1 MFDKIIAFLMSVVTF
16 FAGLFGI
23 GIKKDD
29 AVVYKNISYGNHSR
43 HKLDLYLP
51 TDCGDDMGLV
61 LYIHGGAWIAG
72 DKEGYY
78 ETLEYMAEKYG
89 VACAAVNYR
98 YISDSVTL
106 LDIMDDIDAAMECIR
121 AKGEK
126 HGININRSILTGG
139 SAGGHLSLLYAYSR
153 VEGSAIPPV
162 AVMSDCG
169 PTDLSDDY
177 YYYNEDLGKGNGLG
191 GDEVISQ
198 LLTWGTGVEI
208 TRETR
213 VNYLEKIAEVS
224 PLTYVNK
231 DSVPTII
238 NHGMVDDI
246 VPFRNAVMLEAK
258 LTELGVEHVFNVY
271 PNSGHGLDRDPDAAA
286 RAQEFFGGYIEKY
299 VK

>member
-23 GIKKDD
+23 GIQKDD

-98 YISDSVTL
+98 YISDSITL

-286 RAQEFFGGYIEKY
+286 RAQELFGGYIEKY

>member
-126 HGININRSILTGG
+126 LGININRSILTGG

-286 RAQEFFGGYIEKY
+286 RAQELFGGYIEKY

>member
-16 FAGLFGI
+16 FASLLGI
-23 GIKKDD
+23 GMKKGD
-29 AVVYKNISYGNHSR
+29 AVMYTDISYGLHER
-43 HKLDLYLP
+43 QKLDLYLP

-61 LYIHGGAWIAG
+61 LYIHGGAWIGG
-72 DKEGYY
+72 DKEIYY
-78 ETLEYMAEKYG
+78 STLEQMAEKYG

-98 YISDSVTL
+98 YISEDVNL
-106 LDIMDDIDAAMECIR
+106 LDIMDDIDAAMKCIKK
-121 AKGEK
+121 KGK
-126 HGININRSILTGG
+126 MHGIDINRSILTGG

-198 LLTWGTGVEI
+198 LISWGTGVEM

-213 VNYLEKIAEVS
+213 ADYLKEIAEVS
-224 PLTYVNK
+224 PLTYANK
-231 DSVPTII
+231 NSVPTII

-246 VPFRNAVMLEAK
+246 VPFRNAVALEAK

-271 PNSGHGLDRDPDAAA
+271 PNSGHGLDRDPDSTA
-286 RAQEFFGGYIEKY
+286 RAQELFGEYIEKY

>member
-16 FAGLFGI
+16 FVSLLGI

-29 AVVYKNISYGNHSR
+29 AVLYKDISYGIHER

-61 LYIHGGAWIAG
+61 LYIHGGAWIGG
-72 DKEGYY
+72 DKEGYFPV
-78 ETLEYMAEKYG
+78 LEQMAEKYG

-98 YISDSVTL
+98 YISEKVTL
-106 LDIMDDIDAAMECIR
+106 LDIMDDIDAALKCIKI
-121 AKGEK
+121 KGK
-126 HGININRSILTGG
+126 LNGIDINRSILTGG

-177 YYYNEDLGKGNGLG
+177 YYYNEDLGKANGLG
-191 GDEVISQ
+191 GDEAVSQ
-198 LLTWGTGVEI
+198 LLSWGTGVEM
-208 TRETR
+208 TRETKA
-213 VNYLEKIAEVS
+213 NYLKEIAEVS
-224 PLTYVNK
+224 PLTYANANT
-231 DSVPTII
+231 VPTII

-246 VPFRNAVMLEAK
+246 VPFRNAVALEGK
-258 LTELGVEHVFNVY
+258 LTELGVEHVFNIY
-271 PNSGHGLDRDPDAAA
+271 PNSGHGLDQDPEAAA
-286 RAQEFFGGYIEKY
+286 RAQELFGEYIEKY

>member
-1 MFDKIIAFLMSVVTF
+1 MFDKIVSFLMSIVMF
-16 FAGLFGI
+16 FAGLLGI
-23 GIKKDD
+23 GMKKDD
-29 AVVYKNISYGNHSR
+29 AVVYKDIFYGINER

-51 TDCGDDMGLV
+51 TDCGDDMGLI
-61 LYIHGGAWIAG
+61 LYIHGGAWIGG
-72 DKEGYY
+72 DKEGYF

-98 YISDSVTL
+98 YISEDVNL
-106 LDIMDDIDAAMECIR
+106 LDIMDDIDAAMKCIKI
-121 AKGEK
+121 KGK
-126 HGININRSILTGG
+126 MHGIDINRSILTGG

-213 VNYLEKIAEVS
+213 ANHLKEIAEVS
-224 PLTYVNK
+224 PLTYANK
-231 DSVPTII
+231 NSVPTII

-246 VPFRNAVMLEAK
+246 VPFRNAVALEGK

-271 PNSGHGLDRDPDAAA
+271 PNSGHGLDQDPEAAA
-286 RAQEFFGGYIEKY
+286 RAQELFGEYIEKY

>member
-286 RAQEFFGGYIEKY
+286 RAQELFGGYIEKY